1 MAHRYYLAIDI
12 GASSGRHIL
21 AHKEKET
28 IVLEEVYR
36 FKNRVVRKDGKI
48 VWDLDTLTK
57 NILRGMKKC
66 KTIGKIPK
74 SVGIDTFGV
83 DYVLLDDK
91 DENLGDVYSYRD
103 TRTKKS
109 REAFNKLIS
118 MNEQFAMTGI
128 QPQLYNTIYQLYDDV
143 LNKRL
148 EQVKSILLLP
158 SYLNFYLTGIKR
170 NEYTIATTT
179 GLLNHETKTWD
190 ETLLNHLGI
199 EKERFPE
206 LVMPGEKLGQ
216 MREEIQKMIGYDTT
230 LYTVA
235 SHDTASSVL
244 GSLADE
250 ETLFLSSGTWSLIG
264 VLSDERFTNERALKN
279 GFSNEGSPFGKVR
292 FLKNIMGLWMIQ
304 EINREQKERYPI
316 EKVIEMAQN
325 SRHFSG
331 IVDVNDERFLSP
343 ESMMKAIDEIL
354 RETLQPRPK
363 TLGEY
368 YYCVYHSLAYAYHE
382 AIKQIEKMTDKKYL
396 RLNIIGGGSQ
406 NTLLNEL
413 TETLSGKEII
423 NGPTESTALGN
434 IMMQMLA
441 SGEVSGNKEAKRYV
455 KACLEFE
462 KKGISP

>member
-21 AHKEKET
+21 AHKENET

-48 VWDLDTLTK
+48 VWDIDSLIK
-57 NILRGMKKC
+57 NILLGMKKC
-66 KTIGKIPK
+66 NEIGKIPM

-83 DYVLLDDK
+83 DYALLNDK
-91 DENLGDVYSYRD
+91 DERLGDVYSYRD
-103 TRTKKS
+103 TRTVKS
-109 REAFNKLIS
+109 REAFNQRIS
-118 MNEQFAMTGI
+118 AQEQFNITGV

-143 LNKRL
+143 LNDRL
-148 EQVKSILLLP
+148 KQVKSILLLP
-158 SYLNFYLTGIKR
+158 SYLNFHLTGVKR

-179 GLLNHETKTWD
+179 GLLNHETKKWD
-190 ETLLNHLGI
+190 ETLLSHLGL
-199 EKERFPE
+199 KKDHFPE
-206 LVMPGEKLGQ
+206 LIMPGEKLGS
-216 MREEIQKMIGYDTT
+216 MREEIQKIIGYDTT
-230 LYTVA
+230 LYTVG

-264 VLSDERFTNERALKN
+264 VLSDERYTNEAALKD

-343 ESMMKAIDEIL
+343 KSMMRTIDEIL
-354 RETLQPRPK
+354 KETSQPQPK

-368 YYCVYHSLAYAYHE
+368 YYCVYHSLAYAYDQ
-382 AIKQIEKMTDKKYL
+382 AIKQIEKMTGKNYL

-413 TETLSGKEII
+413 TEKLSGKEIMS
-423 NGPTESTALGN
+423 GPTESTALGN
-434 IMMQMLA
+434 IVMQMIA
-441 SGEVSGNKEAKRYV
+441 SGEIQDYIQAKTYV

-462 KKGISP
+462 KQRE